1 MGPPHR
7 PQHQAY
13 LLICFHITLIF
24 LCSVITQHYSCVHND
39 RTVAFNHYQPFRDLL
54 LLRGPN
60 GRDMEMSF
68 LGAWVRSV
76 TSGWCLVPWSTSTA
90 ERQTLHNTKI
100 RVPFQKC
107 LCVCV
112 CLWFI
117 VPTSTMERRW
127 KHRNYCR
134 DNTGSVSAVKSGRG
148 RQRETDILET
158 LWRLGI
164 SRATRF
170 TDLSIT
176 CLHITRHWMTGTK
189 ANCSQEW
196 HAREV

>member
-1 MGPPHR
+1 MTGLWPLTITNHSE
-7 PQHQAY
+7 
-13 LLICFHITLIF
+13 ICF
-24 LCSVITQHYSCVHND
+24 CSG
-39 RTVAFNHYQPFRDLL
+39 DLTEEIW
-54 LLRGPN
+54 RWV
-60 GRDMEMSF
+60 F
-68 LGAWVRSV
+68 LGLEWGQSQVDDVWCHGRLPPLNARPCI
-76 TSGWCLVPWSTSTA
+76 TRKSGYPSRNV
-90 ERQTLHNTKI
+90 
-100 RVPFQKC
+100 
-107 LCVCV
+107 CVCV